1 MLTLFSYKTPPK
13 FVEDFKDF
21 YSTSNLKQIKILS
34 MILLV
39 ITSSSRIITA
49 IFYDEVVKIPSYTE
63 HSIGNVIQLTGAAVF
78 YALSRIALHNG
89 NWSQRQKK
97 ALTLAFILFVLL
109 ITFGVSY
116 VISMHNTKN
125 TLLMFLIGIVT
136 VSLFFAI
143 EYREIM
149 AISIFIVM
157 VFILSMV
164 MPKIAFQEKI
174 TNVIAA
180 FILGFILLC
189 FSRYGYYFKSQ
200 HFVRLKQL
208 EEKNLEIEL
217 LNNQKGEILG
227 FVAHDLRNPLNNI
240 EALSQLMLLEDE
252 NNIEAKMIGNSANQ
266 AKEIINDLL
275 EAVKSEQGFLETKRQ
290 ELVSFLTPIIAR
302 WRTNSKREILFTAE
316 PERIATAINSSKLER
331 VIDNL
336 ISNALKFSPTN
347 KPIEIA
353 LNLHHTNVCIVVKDN
368 GIGIPADLQKH
379 IFKQFSKAGRKGLL
393 GEKSVGLGLH
403 ISKRIIERHKGRLL
417 MQSKENEGTSFT
429 ILLPLS

>member
-1 MLTLFSYKTPPK
+1 M
-13 FVEDFKDF
+13 
-21 YSTSNLKQIKILS
+21 
-34 MILLV
+34 V
-39 ITSSSRIITA
+39 IP
-49 IFYDEVVKIPSYTE
+49 KIPF
-63 HSIGNVIQLTGAAVF
+63 H
-78 YALSRIALHNG
+78 
-89 NWSQRQKK
+89 
-97 ALTLAFILFVLL
+97 
-109 ITFGVSY
+109 
-116 VISMHNTKN
+116 
-125 TLLMFLIGIVT
+125 
-136 VSLFFAI
+136 
-143 EYREIM
+143 
-149 AISIFIVM
+149 
-157 VFILSMV
+157 
-164 MPKIAFQEKI
+164 EKI

-189 FSRYGYYFKSQ
+189 FSRYSYYFKSQ

-290 ELVSFLTPIIAR
+290 ELISFLTPIIAR

-336 ISNALKFSPTN
+336 ISNALKFSPAN

-368 GIGIPADLQKH
+368 GIGIPEDLQKH
-379 IFKQFSKAGRKGLL
+379 IFKQFSKAGRKGLQ

-417 MQSKENEGTSFT
+417 MQSEENEGTAFT

>member
-1 MLTLFSYKTPPK
+1 M
-13 FVEDFKDF
+13 EDFKEF
-21 YSTSNLKQIKILS
+21 YSTSNLKQVKVLS

-39 ITSSSRIITA
+39 ITSSSRILTA

-63 HSIGNVIQLTGAAVF
+63 HSIGNIIQLTGAAVF
-78 YALSRIALHNG
+78 LTLSRIALKTG
-89 NWSQRQKK
+89 NWSQRNKQT
-97 ALTLAFILFVLL
+97 LTFAFILFLL
-109 ITFGVSY
+109 IITFGVSY

-136 VSLFFAI
+136 VSLFFAV
-143 EYREIM
+143 EYREII
-149 AISIFIVM
+149 AISIFIVV

-252 NNIEAKMIGNSANQ
+252 TNIEAKMISNSAQQ

-275 EAVKSEQGFLETKRQ
+275 EAVKSDQGVLEKKRQ
-290 ELVSFLTPIIAR
+290 ELVAFLRLIVDR
-302 WRTNSKREILFTAE
+302 WEKNSKREILFTSNRETIFAE
-316 PERIATAINSSKLER
+316 VNASKLER
-331 VIDNL
+331 VLHNL
-336 ISNALKFSPTN
+336 ISNALKFSPIN
-347 KPIEIA
+347 KPIEITLIQHQNNA
-353 LNLHHTNVCIVVKDN
+353 CIAVKDS
-368 GIGIPADLQKH
+368 GIGIPENLH
-379 IFKQFSKAGRKGLL
+379 GYIFQQFSKASRKGLQ

-403 ISKRIIERHKGRLL
+403 ISKRIIERHRGKLL
-417 MQSKENEGTSFT
+417 MQSKENEGTAFT
-429 ILLPLS
+429 ILLPLN